1 MKNTILK
8 FFLIG
13 IISLTG
19 LLTVAH
25 GQTKKADA
33 KIIEPTA
40 KEAVK
45 QIFLNSDILLSA
57 GKNCE
62 SVGTSKD
69 DRTILDFL
77 SGVLSFQTEPN
88 ADSAIEFSFNQ
99 EKGKRNEI
107 VWVCDLLFRG
117 GDAES
122 PWSNGIRFKMRNS
135 DRRLMRE
142 SVMCIGTG

>member
-1 MKNTILK
+1 MKNSILK
-8 FFLIG
+8 LSLIG
-13 IISLTG
+13 LVSLG
-19 LLTVAH
+19 LFSAAI
-25 GQTKKADA
+25 GQTKKIET
-33 KIIEPTA
+33 KIIKPTA

-45 QIFLNSDILLSA
+45 QIFLNGDILLSA

-77 SGVLSFQTEPN
+77 SGVLSFQAEPN
-88 ADSAIEFSFNQ
+88 TKSAIEFSFKQ
-99 EKGKRNEI
+99 EKGRKNEP
-107 VWVCDLLFRG
+107 VWVCDLLFRA
-117 GDAES
+117 DDEDS
-122 PWSNGIRFKMRNS
+122 PSSNGIRFKMRNS

>member
-1 MKNTILK
+1 MKNAFLH
-8 FFLIG
+8 FLLIG
-13 IISLTG
+13 LITLCLFSDAVAQVKKTNG
-19 LLTVAH
+19 KTV
-25 GQTKKADA
+25 
-33 KIIEPTA
+33 EPTA
-40 KEAVK
+40 KEAIK
-45 QIFLNSDILLSA
+45 QILLNGNILLSA

-62 SVGTSKD
+62 SVGTAKD

-77 SGVLSFQTEPN
+77 SGVLSFQAEPN
-88 ADSAIEFSFNQ
+88 ANNTIEFSFKQ

-122 PWSNGIRFKMRNS
+122 PAGNGVRFTMRNS
-135 DRRLMRE
+135 DRRLLRE

>member
-1 MKNTILK
+1 MKNIILK
-8 FFLIG
+8 FSLIG
-13 IISLTG
+13 IVSLLG
-19 LLTVAH
+19 LFSAAD
-25 GQTKKADA
+25 GQTKKSEA

-45 QIFLNSDILLSA
+45 QVFLNGDILLSA

-62 SVGTSKD
+62 SVGTSKE

-77 SGVLSFQTEPN
+77 SGVLSFQAEPN
-88 ADSAIEFSFNQ
+88 AKSAIEFSFKQ
-99 EKGKRNEI
+99 EKGKRNEL

-117 GDAES
+117 GDEET

>member
-1 MKNTILK
+1 MKNGILK
-8 FFLIG
+8 FSFIG
-13 IISLTG
+13 IVYLVSFSA
-19 LLTVAH
+19 VF
-25 GQTKKADA
+25 GQTKKAEA
-33 KIIEPTA
+33 KIYEPTA

-45 QIFLNSDILLSA
+45 QVFLNSDILLSA

-62 SVGTSKD
+62 GVGMSKR

-77 SGVLSFQTEPN
+77 SGVLSFQAEPN
-88 ADSAIEFSFNQ
+88 TKTAIEFSFKQ
-99 EKGKRNEI
+99 EEGKKNEP

-117 GDAES
+117 DDEES
-122 PWSNGIRFKMRNS
+122 PSSNGIRFKMRNS